1 MVSNVFAFL
10 RVIASQSCH
19 PSTKAILHRTS
30 LLERT
35 LGMSLRD
42 WNSCIVYR
50 DL

>member
-19 PSTKAILHRTS
+19 PSTKAILHRT

-35 LGMSLRD
+35 LDMSLRD
-42 WNSCIVYR
+42 CNSCNVYR

>member
-1 MVSNVFAFL
+1 MVSNVLAFL

-19 PSTKAILHRTS
+19 PSTKAFLDRTS

-35 LGMSLRD
+35 LDMSLRN
-42 WNSCIVYR
+42 WNSCNVYR